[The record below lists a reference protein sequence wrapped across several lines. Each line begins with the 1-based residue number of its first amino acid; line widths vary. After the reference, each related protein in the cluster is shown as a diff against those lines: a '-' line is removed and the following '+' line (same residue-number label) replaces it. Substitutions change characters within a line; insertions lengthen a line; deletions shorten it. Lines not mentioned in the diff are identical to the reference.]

1 MLTSAQGQEE
11 RKSMTLTSDLF
22 NETRAFRFCKIS
34 YSVLELSRT
43 VKEYKFMLVKLKEI
57 VTQTNKQKTAEVK
70 L

>member
-1 MLTSAQGQEE
+1 
-11 RKSMTLTSDLF
+11 MTLTSDLF